1 MMFPVFSGAIYC
13 ALAVMLGAF
22 GAHGLKGHLSES
34 DMQIYQTGVQYQFYH
49 GLALILLG
57 CLPGH
62 RFYKTATALF
72 KTGIIVFSGSLY
84 LLVFTGIR
92 KFGMVTPIGGVSFIL
107 GWCFLAVGAFQLK
120 SNPAHSR
127 QST

>member
-13 ALAVMLGAF
+13 CLAVMLGAF
-22 GAHGLKGHLSES
+22 GAHGLKEHLSLE

-57 CLPGH
+57 CLPH
-62 RFYKTATALF
+62 HKLYKTATVLF

-84 LLVFTGIR
+84 LLVLTDIR
-92 KFGMVTPIGGVSFIL
+92 KFGMITPIGGVCFIL
-107 GWCFLAVGAFQLK
+107 AWGFLAAGAFQLRN
-120 SNPAHSR
+120 SQAHSQ